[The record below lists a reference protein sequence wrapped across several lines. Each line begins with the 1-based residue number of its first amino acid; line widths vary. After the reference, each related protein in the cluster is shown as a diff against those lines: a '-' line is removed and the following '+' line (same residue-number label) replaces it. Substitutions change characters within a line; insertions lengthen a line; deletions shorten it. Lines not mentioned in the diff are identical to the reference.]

1 MKKKIIGLLASLI
14 LLGGCFNMNEKTE
27 RGKAQEK
34 AQEGTTPVQDYV
46 GQGYSFVD
54 GDKSAERVKK
64 HEEEIKQEAINYM
77 KTKYKTDVK
86 VNNVVP
92 ARNGAVVIVESEAPI
107 QFTTS
112 VVVKFLLNNKDE
124 IGSGTSDEGA
134 VEQAIVGG
142 LYAKAYEEEFKH
154 LDEVTE
160 KLASKNDLEGF
171 TQEALDKTS
180 PSGHQGKYY
189 FITAINDDYLSVY
202 NAYLNNTQISSKE
215 LQALFIKDDPTS
227 KNMTIVVNYFS
238 KNDKLPKQAVVDNL
252 ADEFQKESNLPRGF
266 YPINLFKNLIV
277 NRVGLP
283 DGEHI
288 QAEVFIK

>member
-1 MKKKIIGLLASLI
+1 MKKKVIVLLAGLLF
-14 LLGGCFNMNEKTE
+14 LGGCFNINGKTE
-27 RGKAQEK
+27 QEK

-54 GDKSAERVKK
+54 GNKSAERVKE

-112 VVVKFLLNNKDE
+112 VVVKFLLNKKDE

-142 LYAKAYEEEFKH
+142 LYAKAYEEEFEH
-154 LDEVTE
+154 LDEVAE
-160 KLASKNDLEGF
+160 KLARKNDLEGF

-189 FITAINDDYLSVY
+189 FITAINDDYLGVY
-202 NAYLNNTQISSKE
+202 NAYLNNTQISSNE
-215 LQALFIKDDPTS
+215 LQALFVKDDPTS
-227 KNMTIVVNYFS
+227 KNMTIVMNYFS
-238 KNDKLPKQAVVDNL
+238 KEDKLPKQAMVDSL
-252 ADEFQKESNLPRGF
+252 AEQFRKESNLPRGF
-266 YPINLFKNLIV
+266 YPINLFKNFIV

>member
-14 LLGGCFNMNEKTE
+14 LLGGCFNMNETTE
-27 RGKAQEK
+27 QEK
-34 AQEGTTPVQDYV
+34 AQEGTTPVQEYV

-54 GDKSAERVKK
+54 GNKSSERVKE

-124 IGSGTSDEGA
+124 IGSGTSSEGE

-142 LYAKAYEEEFKH
+142 LYAKVYEAEFQQ
-154 LDEVTE
+154 LNQFTE
-160 KLASKNDLEGF
+160 KLAKKYDLEGY
-171 TQEALDKTS
+171 TQEAREKTS
-180 PSGHQGKYY
+180 PNGYQGKFY
-189 FITAINDDYLSVY
+189 FVTLGFSDYLSVY
-202 NAYLNNTQISSKE
+202 NAYLANPEISTDD
-215 LQALFIKDDPTS
+215 LRALFIKDDPTS
-227 KNMTIVVNYFS
+227 KNMNIPMAFFS
-238 KNDKLPKQAVVDNL
+238 KENKLPEQKL
-252 ADEFQKESNLPRGF
+252 ADDLAEELRKEQGLPKGNYDIRV
-266 YPINLFKNLIV
+266 YKNHIV

-283 DGEHI
+283 DGESVDVEAI
-288 QAEVFIK
+288 TK

>member
-1 MKKKIIGLLASLI
+1 MKKKIIGLLASLL

-27 RGKAQEK
+27 QGKAQEK
-34 AQEGTTPVQDYV
+34 AQEGTTPVQEYV

-54 GDKSAERVKK
+54 GDKSAERVKE

-252 ADEFQKESNLPRGF
+252 ADEFQKESNLPRAF

>member
-142 LYAKAYEEEFKH
+142 LYAKAYATEFKH
-154 LDEVTE
+154 LNEFTE
-160 KLASKNDLEGF
+160 KLAQKYNLLGYTE
-171 TQEALDKTS
+171 EALSKTS
-180 PSGHQGKYY
+180 PSGYQWKYY
-189 FITAINDDYLSVY
+189 FVTVWYDDYLSPY
-202 NAYLNNTQISSKE
+202 EAYLANPNISMEELRILFNKVDPESKHISIPMAFFSKE
-215 LQALFIKDDPTS
+215 
-227 KNMTIVVNYFS
+227 
-238 KNDKLPKQAVVDNL
+238 DKLPEQTL
-252 ADEFQKESNLPRGF
+252 ADKLAEEVKREEGIPKGSYAVTL
-266 YPINLFKNLIV
+266 YKNFIV

-283 DGEHI
+283 DGENVDVEDI
-288 QAEVFIK
+288 IK

>member
-1 MKKKIIGLLASLI
+1 MKKKIIGLLASLL

-27 RGKAQEK
+27 QGKAQEK
-34 AQEGTTPVQDYV
+34 AQEGTTPVQEYV

-112 VVVKFLLNNKDE
+112 VIVKFLLNKKEE
-124 IGSGTSDEGA
+124 IGIGTSNEGE

-142 LYAKAYEEEFKH
+142 LYAKAYEAEFHH
-154 LDEVTE
+154 LDEFAE
-160 KLASKNDLEGF
+160 KLAEKYNLVGYTE
-171 TQEALDKTS
+171 EALDKTL
-180 PSGHQGKYY
+180 PFGYQGKYY
-189 FITAINDDYLSVY
+189 FVTLGFIDYVSVY
-202 NAYLNNTQISSKE
+202 NSYLTNPEISAKE
-215 LQALFIKDDPTS
+215 LRALFSKDDSTGE
-227 KNMTIVVNYFS
+227 KMTIAMRFFM
-238 KNDKLPKQAVVDNL
+238 KGDKLPEQEVVDNIA
-252 ADEFQKESNLPRGF
+252 ADFLQEPNLPKAS
-266 YPINLFKNLIV
+266 YPITIYKNFIV

-283 DGEHI
+283 NGENI
-288 QAEVFIK
+288 DAEISIK

>member
-1 MKKKIIGLLASLI
+1 MKKKIMVLLACLL

-27 RGKAQEK
+27 QEK

-54 GDKSAERVKK
+54 GNKSAERVKK
-64 HEEEIKQEAINYM
+64 HEEEIKQVAIDYM

-112 VVVKFLLNNKDE
+112 VVVKFLLNKKDE

-142 LYAKAYEEEFKH
+142 LYAKAYEEEFEH
-154 LDEVTE
+154 LDEVAE
-160 KLASKNDLEGF
+160 KLARKNDLEGF

-189 FITAINDDYLSVY
+189 FITAINDDYLGVY
-202 NAYLNNTQISSKE
+202 NAYLNNTQISSNE
-215 LQALFIKDDPTS
+215 LQALFVKDDPTS
-227 KNMTIVVNYFS
+227 KNMTIVMNYFS
-238 KNDKLPKQAVVDNL
+238 KEDKLPKQAVVDSL
-252 ADEFQKESNLPRGF
+252 AEQFRKESNLPRGF
-266 YPINLFKNLIV
+266 YPINLFKNFIV

>member
-27 RGKAQEK
+27 QGKEQEK
-34 AQEGTTPVQDYV
+34 AQEGTTPVQEYV

-54 GDKSAERVKK
+54 GDKSTERVKK

-86 VNNVVP
+86 VNNVLP

-112 VVVKFLLNNKDE
+112 VVVKFLLNKKDE

-142 LYAKAYEEEFKH
+142 LYAKAYATEFKH
-154 LDEVTE
+154 LDEFTE
-160 KLASKNDLEGF
+160 KLAQKYNLLGYTE
-171 TQEALDKTS
+171 EALSKTS
-180 PSGHQGKYY
+180 PSGYQWKYY
-189 FITAINDDYLSVY
+189 FVTVWYDDYLSPY
-202 NAYLNNTQISSKE
+202 EAYLANPNISMEELRILFNKVDPESKHISIPMAFFSKE
-215 LQALFIKDDPTS
+215 
-227 KNMTIVVNYFS
+227 
-238 KNDKLPKQAVVDNL
+238 DKLPEQTL
-252 ADEFQKESNLPRGF
+252 ADKIAEEVKREEGIPKGGYTVTL
-266 YPINLFKNLIV
+266 YKNFIV

-283 DGEHI
+283 DGENVDVEDI
-288 QAEVFIK
+288 IK

>member
-1 MKKKIIGLLASLI
+1 MKKKIIGLLASLL

-27 RGKAQEK
+27 QGKAQEK
-34 AQEGTTPVQDYV
+34 AQEGTTPVQEYV

-266 YPINLFKNLIV
+266 YPIDLFKNLIV

>member
-64 HEEEIKQEAINYM
+64 HEEEIKQEALNYM

>member
-27 RGKAQEK
+27 QEKEQEK

-54 GDKSAERVKK
+54 GDKSTERVKK
-64 HEEEIKQEAINYM
+64 NEEEIKQEAINYM

-112 VVVKFLLNNKDE
+112 VVVKFLLNKKDE
-124 IGSGTSDEGA
+124 IGSVTSDEGA

-142 LYAKAYEEEFKH
+142 LYAKAYATEFKH
-154 LDEVTE
+154 LDEFTE

-266 YPINLFKNLIV
+266 YPINLFKNIIV

>member
-27 RGKAQEK
+27 QGKAQEK

-202 NAYLNNTQISSKE
+202 NAYLNNPQISSKE

-252 ADEFQKESNLPRGF
+252 ADEFQKESNLPRAF

>member
-1 MKKKIIGLLASLI
+1 MKKKIIGLLAGLL

>member
-1 MKKKIIGLLASLI
+1 MKKQIIGLLASLL
-14 LLGGCFNMNEKTE
+14 LLGGCFNINGKTE
-27 RGKAQEK
+27 QEK
-34 AQEGTTPVQDYV
+34 AQEGTTPVQEYV

-54 GDKSAERVKK
+54 GNKSAERVKE

-142 LYAKAYEEEFKH
+142 LYAKAYEEEFEH
-154 LDEVTE
+154 LDEVAE
-160 KLASKNDLEGF
+160 KLARKNDLEGF

-189 FITAINDDYLSVY
+189 FITAINDDYLGVY
-202 NAYLNNTQISSKE
+202 NAYLNNTQISSNE
-215 LQALFIKDDPTS
+215 LQALFVKDDPTS
-227 KNMTIVVNYFS
+227 KNMTIVMNYFS
-238 KNDKLPKQAVVDNL
+238 KEDKLPKQAVVDSL
-252 ADEFQKESNLPRGF
+252 AEQFRKESNLPRGF
-266 YPINLFKNLIV
+266 YPINLFKNFIV

>member
-1 MKKKIIGLLASLI
+1 MKKKIMVLLACLL

-27 RGKAQEK
+27 QEK

-54 GDKSAERVKK
+54 GNKSAERVKE

-77 KTKYKTDVK
+77 KTKYKTEVK

-112 VVVKFLLNNKDE
+112 VVVKFLLNKKDE

-142 LYAKAYEEEFKH
+142 LYAKAYEEEFEH
-154 LDEVTE
+154 LDEVAE
-160 KLASKNDLEGF
+160 KLARKNDLEGF

-189 FITAINDDYLSVY
+189 FITAINDDYLGVY
-202 NAYLNNTQISSKE
+202 NAYLNNTQISSNE
-215 LQALFIKDDPTS
+215 LQALFVKDDPTS
-227 KNMTIVVNYFS
+227 KNMTIVMNYFS
-238 KNDKLPKQAVVDNL
+238 KEDKLPKQAVVDSL
-252 ADEFQKESNLPRGF
+252 AEQFRKESNLPRGF
-266 YPINLFKNLIV
+266 YPINLFKNFIV

>member
-27 RGKAQEK
+27 QGKAQEK

-112 VVVKFLLNNKDE
+112 VVVKFLLNKKDE

-252 ADEFQKESNLPRGF
+252 ADEFQKESNLPRAF

>member
-142 LYAKAYEEEFKH
+142 LYAKAYATEFKH
-154 LDEVTE
+154 LNEFTE

-252 ADEFQKESNLPRGF
+252 ADEFQKESNLPRAF

>member
-1 MKKKIIGLLASLI
+1 MKKKIIGLLASLL

-27 RGKAQEK
+27 QEK

-142 LYAKAYEEEFKH
+142 LYAKAYATEFKH
-154 LDEVTE
+154 LNEFTE
-160 KLASKNDLEGF
+160 KLAQKYNLLGYTE
-171 TQEALDKTS
+171 EALSKTS
-180 PSGHQGKYY
+180 PSGYQWKYY
-189 FITAINDDYLSVY
+189 FVTVWYDDYLSPY
-202 NAYLNNTQISSKE
+202 EAYLANPNISMEELRILFNKVDPESKHISIPMAFFSKE
-215 LQALFIKDDPTS
+215 
-227 KNMTIVVNYFS
+227 
-238 KNDKLPKQAVVDNL
+238 DKLPEQTL
-252 ADEFQKESNLPRGF
+252 ADKLAEEVKREEGIPKGSYAVTL
-266 YPINLFKNLIV
+266 YKNFIV

-283 DGEHI
+283 DGENVDVEDI
-288 QAEVFIK
+288 IK

>member
-1 MKKKIIGLLASLI
+1 MKKKIIGLLASLL

-27 RGKAQEK
+27 QEKEQEK

-54 GDKSAERVKK
+54 GDKSTERVKK
-64 HEEEIKQEAINYM
+64 NEEEIKQEAINYM

-112 VVVKFLLNNKDE
+112 VVVKFLLNKKDE
-124 IGSGTSDEGA
+124 IGSVTSDEGA

-142 LYAKAYEEEFKH
+142 LYAKAYATEFKH
-154 LDEVTE
+154 LDEFTE

-266 YPINLFKNLIV
+266 YPINLFKNIIV

>member
-1 MKKKIIGLLASLI
+1 MKKKVIVLLTGLLF
-14 LLGGCFNMNEKTE
+14 LGGCFNINGKTE
-27 RGKAQEK
+27 QEK
-34 AQEGTTPVQDYV
+34 AQEGTTPVQEYV

-54 GDKSAERVKK
+54 GNKSAERVKE

-142 LYAKAYEEEFKH
+142 LYAKAYEEEFEH
-154 LDEVTE
+154 LDEVAE
-160 KLASKNDLEGF
+160 KLARKNDLEGF

-189 FITAINDDYLSVY
+189 FITAINDDYLGVY
-202 NAYLNNTQISSKE
+202 NAYLNNTQISSNE
-215 LQALFIKDDPTS
+215 LQALFVKDDPTS
-227 KNMTIVVNYFS
+227 KNMTIVMNYFS
-238 KNDKLPKQAVVDNL
+238 KEDKLPKQAVVDSL
-252 ADEFQKESNLPRGF
+252 AEQFRKESNLPRGF
-266 YPINLFKNLIV
+266 YPINLFKNFIV

>member
-1 MKKKIIGLLASLI
+1 MKKKIIGLLAGLL

-27 RGKAQEK
+27 QGKAQEK
-34 AQEGTTPVQDYV
+34 AQEGTTPVQEYV

-54 GDKSAERVKK
+54 GDKSTERVKK

-112 VVVKFLLNNKDE
+112 VVVKFLLNKKDE
-124 IGSGTSDEGA
+124 IGSVTSDEGA

-142 LYAKAYEEEFKH
+142 LYAKAYATEFKH
-154 LDEVTE
+154 LDEFTE

-266 YPINLFKNLIV
+266 YPINLFKNIIV